1 MKDVPESFERKMEKV
16 KVHIELLKKRNK
28 RERDRKRGRINR
40 IIQTA
45 DGTAITSEHQQGS
58 VNTLYSISS
67 LGRAGYCVCMC
78 VWWAILS
85 ALSLQMLSSNMQHK
99 ALTLADMQV
108 LGRFP
113 FVKVYEV
120 SWPCIWHVL
129 RVFSSIFIRRTDLK
143 AKALCLPI

>member
-1 MKDVPESFERKMEKV
+1 MKDVPESFERKMEKE

-78 VWWAILS
+78 V
-85 ALSLQMLSSNMQHK
+85 
-99 ALTLADMQV
+99 
-108 LGRFP
+108 
-113 FVKVYEV
+113 
-120 SWPCIWHVL
+120 
-129 RVFSSIFIRRTDLK
+129 
-143 AKALCLPI
+143 